1 MSKLLAGIFIFLNV
15 LNCARAWNAEGH
27 MVTAQIA
34 YNHLTPT
41 AKARCDALI
50 AVPLKYSSTGTSNFV
65 TAAPW
70 ADDFKTQLGTAIWH
84 YIDIPISLDG
94 TSTSGVATAS
104 FDVVRAIDLCIT
116 NLQDT
121 AASES
126 NRAIS
131 LRYLI
136 HFVGDI
142 EQPLHCSTGV
152 TASMPDGDAGGN
164 DFAITGQWDN
174 LHSLWDAGGGFLTD
188 SISRPLTTA
197 SSNTLN
203 AKVTTIEA
211 AYPYDYG
218 TNLGAIP
225 SPTSW
230 SVESWNLARTNAY
243 VNITRS
249 TAPSTTYLN
258 TTMATT
264 EQRMATG
271 GHRLADL
278 LNTLFTS
285 PTLIA
290 VLLPSGNFKF
300 SWVAVSNTT
309 YRVQWKTQ
317 LSDVAW
323 TDLTT
328 ITAASNSA
336 AFTEASGQTQRF
348 YRLVQ

>member
-1 MSKLLAGIFIFLNV
+1 MSRLLAGIFIFLNV
-15 LNCARAWNAEGH
+15 LNYARAWNAEGH

-34 YNHLTPT
+34 YDHLTPM

-50 AVPLKYSSTGTSNFV
+50 AVPLTFSSTGTSNFV
-65 TAAPW
+65 TAAAW

-94 TSTSGVATAS
+94 TSTSGVAADS
-104 FDVVRAIDLCIT
+104 FDVVRAINLCIT
-116 NLQDT
+116 NLQDA

-126 NRAIS
+126 NRAVS
-131 LRYLI
+131 LRYLV

-152 TASMPDGDAGGN
+152 TASMPGGDAGGN
-164 DFAITGQWDN
+164 DFSITGQWDN

-197 SSNTLN
+197 GSNTLN
-203 AKVTTIEA
+203 AKVMTVEA

-225 SPTSW
+225 DPMTW
-230 SVESWNLARTNAY
+230 ALESWNLARTNAY

-249 TAPSTTYLN
+249 AAPSTTYLN

-278 LNTLFTS
+278 LNTLFMS
-285 PTLIA
+285 PTLTA
-290 VLLPSGNFKF
+290 VSLPSGNFKF
-300 SWVAVSNTT
+300 SWNAVSNTT
-309 YRVQWKTQ
+309 YRVQWKSQ
-317 LSDVAW
+317 LSDAAW

-328 ITAASNSA
+328 IIAASNSA
-336 AFTEASGQTQRF
+336 AFTEASGPTQRF